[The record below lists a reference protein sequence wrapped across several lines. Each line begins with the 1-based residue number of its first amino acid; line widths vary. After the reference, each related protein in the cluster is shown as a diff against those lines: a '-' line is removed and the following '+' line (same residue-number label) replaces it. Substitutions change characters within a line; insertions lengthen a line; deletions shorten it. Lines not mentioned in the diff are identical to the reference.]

1 MLCVR
6 AHGAVIESLEHV
18 NEHRPGAWIVVKTR
32 YLHTKWFYTGVA
44 GRNVGIADIVDPSVV
59 CRPVFVRINV

>member
-1 MLCVR
+1 MSTPLGDVTSGDAMSSSR
-6 AHGAVIESLEHV
+6 
-18 NEHRPGAWIVVKTR
+18 AWIVVKTR